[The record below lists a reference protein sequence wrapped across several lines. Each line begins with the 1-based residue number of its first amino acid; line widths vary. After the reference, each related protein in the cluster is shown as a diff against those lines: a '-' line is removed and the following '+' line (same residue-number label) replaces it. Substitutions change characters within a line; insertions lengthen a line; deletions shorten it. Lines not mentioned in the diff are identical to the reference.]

1 MTPQRLFLRKI
12 IYLVAMAVL
21 LMVLAWLGQPATVPV
36 GEEKGSGGGVLAQMR
51 RDYNFSEAQL
61 GDIDPASETIKLATL
76 GLRGVA
82 VQVLWE
88 KSNTFKMKKDW
99 ANLAATLE
107 QIIRLEPHFSKVW
120 YFQGWNL
127 SYNVSVEFDDY
138 RERYRWVIK
147 GIEFLKNG
155 IRYNRNDPILY
166 RDVAWFIAQKIGR
179 ADESVQFRKLFKA
192 DEDFHR
198 EDEFGPARP
207 LEQRDNWLVG
217 KDWYVRAENV
227 VHQIDPVDPTKGLKK
242 VSPVIFFS
250 NPPMCQMN
258 YSDNLAKDG
267 IFGEKARLAWI
278 EAGDDWVQF
287 GLLPLPGSE
296 PDVYVHL
303 NDKEKLLA
311 EHKALLD
318 ELEKM
323 QPGLRESMR
332 QERLRSLTPA
342 ERKSYETPP
351 EKRTPKDWELY
362 TSAEK
367 KVRLT
372 HEDVAYRIG
381 QKDRAKGAK
390 ALQIARKAME
400 TERKLAEIESQR
412 TIVNFEYWQQH
423 AKVEQTAEARAA
435 RKAIYL
441 AEQARGAQ
449 DLAMAAKMYAEA
461 FAQWRLVFDKPEWPD
476 LKRRDTVGRE
486 LIEYIRDYR
495 KLLENEGQQFPKDFI
510 LQDVWDLH
518 EKNFPAND

>member
-12 IYLVAMAVL
+12 IYLMAMAVL
-21 LMVLAWLGQPATVPV
+21 LMVLAWLGQPATVRV

-51 RDYNFSEAQL
+51 SKHNFSEAQL

-88 KSNTFKMKKDW
+88 KSNTYKMKKDW
-99 ANLAATLE
+99 ANLKATLE

-147 GIEFLKNG
+147 GIELLKKG

-166 RDVAWFIAQKIGR
+166 RDVAWFISQKIGR
-179 ADESVQFRKLFKA
+179 ADESVQFRKLFKE

-217 KDWYVRAENV
+217 KDWYLRAENV
-227 VHQIDPVDPTKGLKK
+227 IHQIDPVDPTKGLKK
-242 VSPVIFFS
+242 VSPVVFFA
-250 NPPMCQMN
+250 NKPMCQMN

-278 EAGDDWVQF
+278 EAGDDWEQF
-287 GLLPLPGSE
+287 GHVPLPGSD
-296 PDVYVHL
+296 PDMYVHL

-318 ELEKM
+318 ELEKT
-323 QPGLRESMR
+323 QPGLRESTTRRGGQNRIKDDHSGPPRPELPGYGARDGGGPEHADLGAIRRFPVVAGEELRLDRFRR
-332 QERLRSLTPA
+332 QWKDSLHSPFILGGNGSDAAGGFRA
-342 ERKSYETPP
+342 EPT
-351 EKRTPKDWELY
+351 KDGE
-362 TSAEK
+362 
-367 KVRLT
+367 
-372 HEDVAYRIG
+372 IG
-381 QKDRAKGAK
+381 
-390 ALQIARKAME
+390 L
-400 TERKLAEIESQR
+400 
-412 TIVNFEYWQQH
+412 H
-423 AKVEQTAEARAA
+423 AC
-435 RKAIYL
+435 
-441 AEQARGAQ
+441 ARGGVGAG
-449 DLAMAAKMYAEA
+449 DGEGVKAA
-461 FAQWRLVFDKPEWPD
+461 
-476 LKRRDTVGRE
+476 TGR
-486 LIEYIRDYR
+486 
-495 KLLENEGQQFPKDFI
+495 Q
-510 LQDVWDLH
+510 
-518 EKNFPAND
+518 